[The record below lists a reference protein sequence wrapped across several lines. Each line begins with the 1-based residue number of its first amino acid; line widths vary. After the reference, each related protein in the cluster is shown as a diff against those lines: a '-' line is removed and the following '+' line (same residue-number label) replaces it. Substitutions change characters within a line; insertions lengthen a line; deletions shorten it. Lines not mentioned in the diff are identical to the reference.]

1 MHPNPRKTKDV
12 RHLGAVDIT
21 ALRDAVLAI
30 PEAVWDAENAAKPN
44 RFDAL
49 DSTRHIIFR
58 FVSRLRDWR
67 QSFDGPLWAEWRPL
81 IEPVLTAA
89 TADYGYARGQ
99 YPRVMLARM
108 APGGVIHPHQDTNPA
123 ARWPH
128 KIQVPIITN
137 DQVAFFIDGVAY
149 NLAEGKAVEVNN
161 MATHGVTN
169 GGEADRIHLIFEYYD
184 PDQPEPEWI
193 EALEP
198 GAAASQP
205 TMENP
210 R

>member
-128 KIQVPIITN
+128 KIHVPIITN

-161 MATHGVTN
+161 MATHGVSN
-169 GGEADRIHLIFEYYD
+169 GGDADRIHLIFEYYD
-184 PDQPEPEWI
+184 PDQPDPDWI
-193 EALEP
+193 GPLDDTKIALP
-198 GAAASQP
+198 K
-205 TMENP
+205 
-210 R
+210 

>member
-81 IEPVLTAA
+81 IEPVLRVA
-89 TADYGYARGQ
+89 TADYDYARGQ

-108 APGGVIHPHQDTNPA
+108 APGGLIHPHQDTNPA

-128 KIQVPIITN
+128 KIHVPITTN
-137 DQVAFFIDGVAY
+137 DQVAFYIDGVAY
-149 NLAEGKAVEVNN
+149 HLAEGKAVEVNN
-161 MATHGVTN
+161 MATHGVSNN
-169 GGEADRIHLIFEYYD
+169 GDTDRIHLIFEYYD
-184 PDQPEPEWI
+184 PDQPDPDWI
-193 EALEP
+193 GPLDDAKIALP
-198 GAAASQP
+198 K
-205 TMENP
+205 
-210 R
+210 